1 MHDGKK
7 SKIYVS
13 SQKSNQ
19 ELARSKG
26 GREQG
31 RKESLVKCSVFVLW

>member
-1 MHDGKK
+1 MTGRKVK
-7 SKIYVS
+7 FMFLL
-13 SQKSNQ
+13 NQ